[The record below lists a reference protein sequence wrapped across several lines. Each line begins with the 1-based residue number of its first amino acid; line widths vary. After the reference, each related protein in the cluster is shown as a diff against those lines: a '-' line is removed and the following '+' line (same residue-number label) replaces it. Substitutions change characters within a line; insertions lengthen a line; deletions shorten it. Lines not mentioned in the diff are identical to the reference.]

1 MAYKVFPESFKKDE
15 AGKEGE
21 GDRAS
26 GEAMA
31 LAHLMK
37 GVHW

>member
-1 MAYKVFPESFKKDE
+1 MAYKVFPESTKK
-15 AGKEGE
+15 KEGDE
-21 GDRAS
+21 SGPEERAS